1 MFILDTD
8 VLSNLRKPKKHPLV
22 QSWLFSLS
30 NQEIATT
37 VISIAEIQC
46 GIEKAKSQHPD
57 YVTSIQAW
65 MDGFLQASGYQ
76 IFPLGLDA
84 AVILAKMHKIPALR
98 HFLIR
103 DPRQKS
109 FKSPADLAIAAIA
122 VAEKAVI
129 ATGNQSHF
137 AEINAIFPLPGL
149 YNPFTNTL
157 VVSRPPG

>member
-1 MFILDTD
+1 MYGAICE
-8 VLSNLRKPKKHPLV
+8 KPKNTL
-22 QSWLFSLS
+22 SFSRDFISLS
-30 NQEIATT
+30 DQEIATMA
-37 VISIAEIQC
+37 ISIAEIQC
-46 GIEKAKSQHPD
+46 VIEKAKSQHPD

-76 IFPLGLDA
+76 IFALGLDA

-109 FKSPADLAIAAIA
+109 FKSPADLAI
-122 VAEKAVI
+122 AEKAVI